1 LISLLKP
8 FIIMA
13 RVTFSASDEVLRRV
27 DEDANKRGVSRSQI
41 VAESLDSINRIHNL
55 ELELNKEQIEVMK
68 LNRQITTQSNQLAE
82 KDKRLE
88 SMTVERLKGD
98 ERVKQLE
105 ADLMVK
111 ELEIKKLND
120 ALELNR
126 EEIAFLR
133 GHVSLLTQSISQ
145 LSLKPGEEEIRAKHW
160 WQFWRG

>member
-1 LISLLKP
+1 
-8 FIIMA
+8 MA
-13 RVTFSASDEVLRRV
+13 RVTFSVSDEVLRRV
-27 DEDANKRGVSRSQI
+27 DEDAHKRGVSRS
-41 VAESLDSINRIHNL
+41 VAIAEALDSINRIHNL

-68 LNRQITTQSNQLAE
+68 LNRQIAAQSNQLAE

-88 SMTVERLKGD
+88 SLTLASLKSD
-98 ERVKQLE
+98 EQVKQLE

-111 ELEIKKLND
+111 DLEIKKLND

-145 LSLKPGEEEIRAKHW
+145 LSLPPSEEEIRAKHW
-160 WQFWRG
+160 WQFWRRG